1 MKIVVFLKKYISL
14 SQTKHWFKDLSKKR
28 SLFGYSQAKILYVH
42 SKEVIVFISADVK
55 YKTTYAH
62 ISKNIIFMMA
72 I

>member
-14 SQTKHWFKDLSKKR
+14 SQTKHWFKDLSKK
-28 SLFGYSQAKILYVH
+28 SFFGYSQAKILYVH